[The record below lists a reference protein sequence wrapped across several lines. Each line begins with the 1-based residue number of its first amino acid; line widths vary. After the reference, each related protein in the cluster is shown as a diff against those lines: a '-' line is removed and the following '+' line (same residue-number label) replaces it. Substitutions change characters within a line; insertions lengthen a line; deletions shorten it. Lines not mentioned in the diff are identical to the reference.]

1 MTMGIATASL
11 LSPDR
16 RETAPVEA
24 PMARP
29 PAPAKANAEMALFG
43 IYEISKIL
51 TTPAR
56 LELTL
61 SNVVNVLTS
70 FLQMRR
76 GMIVVLDDVGDVEI
90 VATAGWAEQA
100 AKSSRAIDSLPRA
113 VIDRIVATTTPVVAQ
128 DISKEKLFETA
139 DGLMAETAGMRVS
152 FIGVPIKAD
161 NKVVGTLSI
170 DRVWDGRTQ
179 FRIDDD
185 LRFLS
190 MVANLVGQTVRLHRI
205 LSADRQ
211 RLLDERSSL
220 EKALGNELAARV
232 PIPKVEGIVG
242 ESEAVKRVL
251 QTIAVVARSNSTVL
265 LRGESGTGKELF
277 ARAIHDLSPRK
288 AKPFVKLNCA
298 ALPESVLESELF
310 GHEKGSFTG
319 AVGQRAGRFELANG
333 GTLLLDEIGEISA
346 SFQAKLL
353 RILQEGEFERVG
365 GTKTL
370 KVDVRLVCATNK
382 NLEEAVAK
390 GRIPR
395 RSLLPHQRGAGVP
408 AAAARSAGRHSSSRQ
423 GLRVAVQHRERPQDV
438 AVAGRYR
445 RSVPLLLPRQRART
459 RELRAAHGDAGARRY
474 DHGRRLRLPFRQL
487 PVVAPV
493 EERAKE
499 AGGARSDQPARLRSA
514 GRRAD
519 AAARGGARRHPDR
532 AAGSGV
538 RAGGGGIRADV
549 GRAHRSV
556 RARRRQLSGARWAGE
571 RARASDRRDGAF
583 RLGAGQGGAHH
594 GADAAP
600 DRLCPEEAQHRAQT
614 LLTAGGGSDR
624 SAEAGLGR
632 AVDAALQASRA
643 RFEEAEARAF
653 VVSPSRRGPARPRRC
668 SPRSRIFDR
677 LETARPGAIRAVW
690 RFGGGFEAKVG
701 GRVNSR

>member
-1 MTMGIATASL
+1 MGIATASL
-11 LSPDR
+11 LAPDR
-16 RETAPVEA
+16 RDLVSTEA
-24 PMARP
+24 PIARP
-29 PAPAKANAEMALFG
+29 VVPAKANAEMALFG

-76 GMIVVLDDVGDVEI
+76 GMIVVLDDSGEVEI

-100 AKSSRAIDSLPRA
+100 SKSNRAIDSLPRA

-139 DGLMAETAGMRVS
+139 DGLMSETAGLRVS

-161 NKVVGTLSI
+161 NRVVGTLSI
-170 DRVWDGRTQ
+170 DRVWDGQTQ

-220 EKALGNELAARV
+220 EKALGNELANRV

-251 QTIAVVARSNSTVL
+251 QTIAVVAKSNSTVL

-288 AKPFVKLNCA
+288 AKAFVKLNCA

-333 GTLLLDEIGEISA
+333 GTLLLDEIGEISP

-365 GTKTL
+365 GTRTL

-390 GRIPR
+390 GEFRADLYYRINVVPVF
-395 RSLLPHQRGAGVP
+395 LPP
-408 AAAARSAGRHSSSRQ
+408 
-423 GLRVAVQHRERPQDV
+423 LRERPGDIPHLAKAFVSRFNAENGRKMSLSQGGLDV
-438 AVAGRYR
+438 LSRCYFPGNV
-445 RSVPLLLPRQRART
+445 
-459 RELRAAHGDAGARRY
+459 RELENCVRRTATLAHGETIMADDFACHTGNCLSSLLWKSAPRKPGSP
-474 DHGRRLRLPFRQL
+474 DPISLLASGF
-487 PVVAPV
+487 PVVAPTPQH
-493 EERAKE
+493 
-499 AGGARSDQPARLRSA
+499 GAAPAVIPIVPTEPAPVAPESFASPMGEPSGLCEH
-514 GRRAD
+514 AD
-519 AAARGGARRHPDR
+519 ANCPALGGR
-532 AAGSGV
+532 
-538 RAGGGGIRADV
+538 
-549 GRAHRSV
+549 
-556 RARRRQLSGARWAGE
+556 AGE
-571 RARASDRRDGAF
+571 RERLIDAMERSGWVQAKAARIMG
-583 RLGAGQGGAHH
+583 
-594 GADAAP
+594 
-600 DRLCPEEAQHRAQT
+600 
-614 LLTAGGGSDR
+614 LTPRQIGY
-624 SAEAGLGR
+624 
-632 AVDAALQASRA
+632 ALKKHNIELK
-643 RFEEAEARAF
+643 RF
-653 VVSPSRRGPARPRRC
+653 
-668 SPRSRIFDR
+668 
-677 LETARPGAIRAVW
+677 
-690 RFGGGFEAKVG
+690 
-701 GRVNSR
+701 